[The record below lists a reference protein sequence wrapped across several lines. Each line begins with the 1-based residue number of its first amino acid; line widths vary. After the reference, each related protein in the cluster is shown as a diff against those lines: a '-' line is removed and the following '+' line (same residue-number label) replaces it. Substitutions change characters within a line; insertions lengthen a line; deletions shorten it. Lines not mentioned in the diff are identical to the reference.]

1 MTGPVRFD
9 LYRIV
14 HQKKAREN
22 SPMNARWNHYNRPEP
37 IDGFADQLYPHP
49 QIFLARGEGHILV
62 AIFPP
67 LVAGERNDTS
77 DRKEMDAW
85 RL

>member
-1 MTGPVRFD
+1 M
-9 LYRIV
+9 
-14 HQKKAREN
+14 
-22 SPMNARWNHYNRPEP
+22 PEP
-37 IDGFADQLYPHP
+37 IDGFADQIYPHP
-49 QIFLARGEGHILV
+49 QIFLARGEDHILV

-85 RL
+85 RQ